1 MRLSDLH
8 ARSLCLWRTYKNF
21 FQQKIHTEYC
31 TEFYRKFY
39 RECPFYK
46 PGFSY
51 NISTGSRMCE
61 FNRENSAYLEHI
73 HSLMGECELQAF
85 PGHLSFVE
93 KRKRKPY
100 TSANSE
106 KKLVNNPEVKNNS
119 LICLE
124 TRSPHSFEHAW
135 NEIQNPSIP
144 PSSHCSPIWG
154 EKSRRIFLAFSL
166 LCLREGEV
174 PRNSTLKKISCLQRL
189 LGD

>member
-1 MRLSDLH
+1 MSCIRQDRCLPLPMLGQSQACPALMSKTIRELRLSDLH
-8 ARSLCLWRTYKNF
+8 ARSLCLWSRTYKNF
-21 FQQKIHTEYC
+21 SQQKIHTEYS

-73 HSLMGECELQAF
+73 HSLMVECELQALSD
-85 PGHLSFVE
+85 HLGFVE

-106 KKLVNNPEVKNNS
+106 KKLVNNLEVKNNS

-135 NEIQNPSIP
+135 NEI
-144 PSSHCSPIWG
+144 
-154 EKSRRIFLAFSL
+154 
-166 LCLREGEV
+166 
-174 PRNSTLKKISCLQRL
+174 
-189 LGD
+189 